1 MDGTTSKET
10 IAAVALALFARKG
23 FESVGVNEIAE
34 KTGLAKPSLYHH
46 FGSKDGLLEAIV
58 ETQGQK
64 LLTLTGTAAEYKHD
78 ITMNLTSLFHES
90 IGFAC
95 GNQDF
100 FRLLLRLFASA
111 PETPGFETGAVLRV
125 KLIKIYTDLFLA
137 AAKDHGNMRHRE
149 AVYAETFWGLVQT
162 CAVLAMNGSLKL
174 DKNTQFRIVHQYM
187 HGIFS

>member
-1 MDGTTSKET
+1 MDGNASKEI
-10 IAAVALALFARKG
+10 IAGIALALFARKG

-58 ETQGQK
+58 ETEGQK
-64 LLTLTGTAAEYKHD
+64 LLALTGAAAEYQHD
-78 ITMNLTSLFHES
+78 ITMNLTTLFRES
-90 IGFAC
+90 VNFAC
-95 GNQDF
+95 NNQDF

-111 PETPGFETGAVLRV
+111 PETPGFQTGATLRG
-125 KLIKIYTDLFLA
+125 KLITVYTGLFLA
-137 AAKDHGNMRHRE
+137 AVRDHGNMRHRE
-149 AVYAETFWGLVQT
+149 AVYAETFWGLIET

-174 DKNTQFRIVHQYM
+174 DRHTQFRIVHQYM

>member
-1 MDGTTSKET
+1 MLENDSKAM
-10 IAAVALALFARKG
+10 IAEVALALFARKG

-46 FGSKDGLLEAIV
+46 FGSKEGLLEAIV

-64 LLTLTGTAAEYKHD
+64 LLDLTGTAAEYKHD
-78 ITMNLTSLFHES
+78 IVMNLTGLFRES

-95 GNQDF
+95 NNQDF

-111 PETPGFETGAVLRV
+111 PETQGFEIGAALRL
-125 KLIKIYTDLFLA
+125 KLIAVYTGLFHA
-137 AAKDHGNMRHRE
+137 AVQDHGNMKGRE
-149 AVYAETFWGLVQT
+149 KIYAETFWGLIET
-162 CAVLAMNGSLKL
+162 CAVLTMNGALKP
-174 DKNTQFRIVHQYM
+174 DKHTQFRIVHQYM